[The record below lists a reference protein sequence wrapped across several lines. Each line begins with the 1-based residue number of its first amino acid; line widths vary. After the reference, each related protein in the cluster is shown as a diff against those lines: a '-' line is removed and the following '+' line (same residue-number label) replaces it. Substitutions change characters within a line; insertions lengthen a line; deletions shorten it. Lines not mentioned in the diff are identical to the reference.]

1 MKVGGDGDLGI
12 KIEFEIRKKGGVIF
26 VIFEN
31 DSFVYAAIVDVV
43 VTASDIF
50 FDDIFT
56 GHYFYSTPSRS
67 VLEDGVEY
75 DYG

>member
-1 MKVGGDGDLGI
+1 LKVSGNGDLGI
-12 KIEFEIRKKGGVIF
+12 KIEFEIRKKGGEVF
-26 VIFEN
+26 AVFEN

-43 VTASDIF
+43 VTTSDIL

-67 VLEDGVEY
+67 VLEGGVEY
-75 DYG
+75 GYG